1 MDQASQIKSRPK
13 RPWPVTALGLL
24 LIVQAVA
31 LGSLGFFFLSPFGP
45 QLTLTSEIIRANL
58 PAISKGLGFIALAL
72 LTLLTAFS
80 FLRLRRGA
88 WVNAVLLQGIG
99 LLTALGFY
107 FYERQ
112 TFAYVMM
119 LYGIGMVLYLNHAE
133 VQAAFRAPPASATR
147 SISDDYRRPS

>member
-1 MDQASQIKSRPK
+1 MNQASQIKSRPK

-24 LIVQAVA
+24 LIVQSLA
-31 LGSLGFFFLSPFGP
+31 LGSLGLFFLSPLGP
-45 QLTLTSEIIRANL
+45 QWILTSEIIRANL
-58 PAISKGLGFIALAL
+58 LTISKGIGFLGLAL

-88 WVNAVLLQGIG
+88 WVNAVLLQGIS
-99 LLTALGFY
+99 LLIALGFY

-133 VQAAFRAPPASATR
+133 VQAAFRAPPPSAAR
-147 SISDDYRRPS
+147 SISDDYRRTS

>member
-24 LIVQAVA
+24 LLVQSLA
-31 LGSLGFFFLSPFGP
+31 LGSLGFFFLSPLGP
-45 QLTLTSEIIRANL
+45 QWTLTPEILRANL
-58 PAISKGLGFIALAL
+58 PAVLKGIGFIAFAL

-88 WVNAVLLQGIG
+88 WVNAVLLQGIS

-112 TFAYVMM
+112 TFAYLMM

-133 VQAAFRAPPASATR
+133 VQAAFRAPPSSPAR
-147 SISDDYRRPS
+147 SISDDYRRTI

>member
-1 MDQASQIKSRPK
+1 MDQVPQVKSRPK

-24 LIVQAVA
+24 LLVQSVA
-31 LGSLGFFFLSPFGP
+31 LGSLGLFFLSPLGP
-45 QLTLTSEIIRANL
+45 QWILRPEVIRANL
-58 PAISKGLGFIALAL
+58 PAVLKSSGFIAFAL

-88 WVNAVLLQGIG
+88 WVNAVLLQGLS

-112 TFAYVMM
+112 TFAYLMM

-133 VQAAFRAPPASATR
+133 VQAAFRAPPPSPAR
-147 SISDDYRRPS
+147 SLSDDYRRTP